1 MSRLPQNPLK
11 NAKVDVNIS
20 SESIDKCQSQCQNCR
35 MFTQNPLKNAKAKV
49 KLAELGPETY
59 LTRKSAKNYA
69 FWCISELLGP
79 SGRRVMADVNFH
91 WWEARSYITRNPE
104 FYQIEGFRP

>member
-1 MSRLPQNPLK
+1 MSIFLGGKRAATLPEIQNSIRLK
-11 NAKVDVNIS
+11 D
-20 SESIDKCQSQCQNCR
+20 
-35 MFTQNPLKNAKAKV
+35 
-49 KLAELGPETY
+49 LGLETY

-69 FWCISELLGP
+69 FWCISQVLEP
-79 SGRRVMADVNFH
+79 SGRRVIADVSFH

>member
-1 MSRLPQNPLK
+1 MSIFTGGKRAATLPGIQNSIKLK
-11 NAKVDVNIS
+11 D
-20 SESIDKCQSQCQNCR
+20 
-35 MFTQNPLKNAKAKV
+35 
-49 KLAELGPETY
+49 LGLETY

-69 FWCISELLGP
+69 FWCISELLER
-79 SGRRVMADVNFH
+79 SGCRIMADVNFR